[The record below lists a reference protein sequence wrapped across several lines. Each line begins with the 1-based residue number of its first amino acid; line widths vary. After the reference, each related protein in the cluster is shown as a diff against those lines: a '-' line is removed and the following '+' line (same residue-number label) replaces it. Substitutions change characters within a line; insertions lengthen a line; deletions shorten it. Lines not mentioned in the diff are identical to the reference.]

1 MTTLGHTDQLLRITE
16 IHDKFVDASTAFDDK
31 TKQGFKHLSKYIRDF
46 LTSNPKANSYQLRTL
61 ANELLTY
68 WNESINNDTEK
79 FWTELRTNDIDI
91 ERKEPLK
98 FALTKKRF
106 RTVEQG
112 IDARNNWADLKKLN
126 SIADKFSK
134 TDIEQIDS
142 IIACDEQNRLDIL
155 RKCLRKKAIAPTQYL
170 KFGECMA
177 YFANCRLFDKYFT
190 TGQVE
195 ELYDIWKNFK

>member
-1 MTTLGHTDQLLRITE
+1 MTTLELTDQLLRTTE

-31 TKQGFKHLSKYIRDF
+31 TKQAIKHMSKYIRDF
-46 LTSNPKANSYQLRTL
+46 LTANPKANAYQLRTL
-61 ANELLTY
+61 TNELLTY
-68 WNESINNDTEK
+68 WNESINSDTEK
-79 FWTELRTNDIDI
+79 FWTELQTNDIDI

-126 SIADKFSK
+126 SITDKFSK

-142 IIACDEQNRLDIL
+142 IIADDEQNRLDIL
-155 RKCLRKKAIAPTQYL
+155 KKCLRKKAIPPTQYL